1 MIGVILPCLARAIV
15 LAREGQTVL
24 YVVPSAAAS
33 REAWAIALA
42 LPGVSAASQSFG
54 ILQVAAGSLQIL
66 QMQGRDLCMT
76 VRCRLGLI
84 VLHADTRSPDW
95 QSEARALNGHRWG
108 AMLAGRADGLVPC
121 PAWARG
127 AAADEFTKTKKEG
140 AA

>member
-15 LAREGQTVL
+15 LAREGQTVI

-33 REAWAIALA
+33 REAWAVALA
-42 LPGVSAASQSFG
+42 LPGVSAASQAYG

-66 QMQGRDLCMT
+66 QVQGRDLCMT
-76 VRCRLGLI
+76 ICGRLGLL
-84 VLHADTRSPDW
+84 VLHADARSPDW
-95 QSEARALNGHRWG
+95 RSEARALNGHRWG

-127 AAADEFTKTKKEG
+127 AASNEFTTTKEG
-140 AA
+140 GAA